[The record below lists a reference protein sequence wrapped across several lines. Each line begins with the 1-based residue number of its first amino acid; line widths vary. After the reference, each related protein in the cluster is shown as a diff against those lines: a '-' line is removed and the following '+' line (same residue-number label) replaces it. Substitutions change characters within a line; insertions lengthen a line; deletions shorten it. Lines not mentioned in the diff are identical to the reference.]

1 MPELAKQEAKNYLAH
16 FPKKISKELVD
27 YVTNEVLLSSR
38 YIFTHRV
45 KKQQYGYCTHCK
57 KEFETK
63 NLKHNEKAACPK
75 CNSWCFVKASGR
87 GRKQMMDQAYFTWYE
102 KSIKNPKAIVARG
115 IHVIRDYRGDY
126 KNVKTEFCNEVWYI
140 FDMKNEPVMFREC
153 TWWGRWVHGKKGYER
168 IQNVHCYFYQFD
180 RSYIEY
186 LGYSAESIKTAVKN
200 TPYSWSGWEQYDHKD
215 MVEFFALY
223 TKYPCIEYLTKLGFS
238 NLVRGKL
245 QGDRTYS
252 AINWRGK
259 NLFGVLKI
267 DKKDLTAINEL
278 QGKGTKIN
286 ITFVFLRI
294 LQMSKK
300 NNWNLS
306 IEEVIEITENYEYY
320 FDEFKTVAQ
329 YTTGRKIINYI
340 DKQKNKGIKH
350 LNSKTQIL
358 TTWRDYIEDCIKLQK
373 DLTKENVLFPKN
385 IYTAHQNTIKQVK
398 IRENEEFNKKIQ
410 ERSKKLKNLEF
421 EYKNLMIRP
430 AESSLE
436 LIEEGKALNHCV
448 GNYAERYA
456 KGETAIL
463 LIRKIHEPNKAYFT
477 VEVRENMVT
486 QVRGKHNCS
495 PNDEVKEFMEAFKE
509 EKLKKKSKKAKE
521 KIAIPA

>member
-1 MPELAKQEAKNYLAH
+1 MQLTEIEVKNYLNH

-63 NLKHNEKAACPK
+63 GLKHNEKELCLK
-75 CNSWCFVKASGR
+75 CKRLCIVKASGR
-87 GRKQMMDQAYFTWYE
+87 GRKQMIDRGYLTWYE
-102 KSIKNPKAIVARG
+102 KSVLDPKVIVARG
-115 IHVIRDYRGDY
+115 IYVIRDYRGDY
-126 KNVKTEFCNEVWYI
+126 REVETEFHNEVWYI
-140 FDMKNEPVMFREC
+140 FDMKSGPVMFREC
-153 TWWGRWVHGKKGYER
+153 TWWGNWVHRKRGYER
-168 IQNVHCYFYQFD
+168 IENAHCYFYKFNQ
-180 RSYIEY
+180 SYMDY
-186 LGYSAESIKTAVKN
+186 VGYSRESIREAVKD
-200 TPYSWSGWEQYDHKD
+200 TPYSWSGWEHYEHKD
-215 MVEFFALY
+215 MVEFFTLY
-223 TKYPCIEYLTKLGFS
+223 TRYPCIEYLTKLGFS

-245 QGDRTYS
+245 EGDRTYS

-259 NLFGVLKI
+259 SLFNVLKI
-267 DKKDLTAINEL
+267 DKKNLTEINEL
-278 QGKGTKIN
+278 KRKGIEIN

-300 NNWNLS
+300 NKWNLS
-306 IEEVIEITENYEYY
+306 IEEAIEITENYEYF

-329 YTTGRKIINYI
+329 YTTGRKITTYI
-340 DKQKNKGIKH
+340 DKQRKKDIKH

-385 IYTAHQNTIKQVK
+385 IYTAHQNTIKLVK
-398 IRENEEFNKKIQ
+398 IKENEEFNKKIQ
-410 ERSKKLKNLEF
+410 GRSKKLKNLKF

-456 KGETAIL
+456 KGETVIL
-463 LIRKIHEPNKAYFT
+463 FIRKINEPNKPYFT

-486 QVRGKHNCS
+486 QVRGKRNCS

-509 EKLKKKSKKAKE
+509 EKLSKKSKKNRV